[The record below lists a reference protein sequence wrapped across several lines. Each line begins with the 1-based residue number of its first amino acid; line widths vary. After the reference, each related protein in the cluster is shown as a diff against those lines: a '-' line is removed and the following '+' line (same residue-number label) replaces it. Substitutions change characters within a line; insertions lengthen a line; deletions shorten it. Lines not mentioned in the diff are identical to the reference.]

1 MTAQSDIALVLD
13 RGSLKL
19 IERSEG
25 VDEEAFEVAYP
36 IEGVDESPIGRSSGS
51 RRKGG
56 RADKSSRGGGRA
68 AAAEPRPTGTVERFE
83 DENDEVDSAAG
94 MESQAPRMERFD
106 DDDDDDEVAPQMD
119 AASPTPAGDGLND
132 EE

>member
-1 MTAQSDIALVLD
+1 MQSPWPLVGLHAVFLPKSGKVSTDTAVENLLA
-13 RGSLKL
+13 R
-19 IERSEG
+19 RSQR
-25 VDEEAFEVAYP
+25 AVA
-36 IEGVDESPIGRSSGS
+36 GRRS
-51 RRKGG
+51 
-56 RADKSSRGGGRA
+56 

-83 DENDEVDSAAG
+83 DENDEVDGAAG